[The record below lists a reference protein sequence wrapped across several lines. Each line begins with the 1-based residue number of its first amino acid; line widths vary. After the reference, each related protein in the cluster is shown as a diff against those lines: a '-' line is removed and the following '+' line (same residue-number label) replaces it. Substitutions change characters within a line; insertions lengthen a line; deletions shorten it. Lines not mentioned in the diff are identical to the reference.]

1 MGSEQ
6 PGGPRRRR
14 GLATG
19 RLEALSDGVYAIALT
34 LLVLDIAV
42 PAHDDRHLLPAVVH
56 LWPSVLAYVVSFST
70 IGASWLGH
78 SVITEY
84 LDRAN
89 PTFVRLNL
97 LLLLFVAFLP
107 LPTRLFADYIG
118 RNAPE
123 RVAVTIYGIFLLLP
137 SVLLWALWRYAV
149 RHRLVRAD
157 MADEEVRL
165 LTQRLTPGLGGYVVL
180 IAAGLF
186 VPVIAVIGYLVIAL
200 FYIIPFRRFGFM
212 HVFRRRRPARRGAA
226 DQHGESS

>member
-1 MGSEQ
+1 MQ
-6 PGGPRRRR
+6 PPRSWQWRPPRPGTLQSGDGQR
-14 GLATG
+14 AAG
-19 RLEALSDGVYAIALT
+19 RTEAA
-34 LLVLDIAV
+34 
-42 PAHDDRHLLPAVVH
+42 
-56 LWPSVLAYVVSFST
+56 
-70 IGASWLGH
+70 
-78 SVITEY
+78 
-84 LDRAN
+84 
-89 PTFVRLNL
+89 
-97 LLLLFVAFLP
+97 

-212 HVFRRRRPARRGAA
+212 HVLRRRRPARRGAA